1 MTWQRFS
8 HDPVNL
14 PPALQVAMVVGIV
27 ISIVS
32 WFVSLFVHPPS
43 PPPYVETWADEVG
56 RPWLLAQPLPPD
68 DSCYTPD

>member
-1 MTWQRFS
+1 
-8 HDPVNL
+8 
-14 PPALQVAMVVGIV
+14 MVVGIV